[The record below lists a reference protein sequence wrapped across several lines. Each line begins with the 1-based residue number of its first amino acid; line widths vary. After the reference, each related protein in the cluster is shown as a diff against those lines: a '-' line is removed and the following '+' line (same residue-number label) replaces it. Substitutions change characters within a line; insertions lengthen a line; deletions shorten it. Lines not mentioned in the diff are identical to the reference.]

1 MGSLQRLL
9 CREMKW
15 SDSQPWKTFQGL
27 LKGQSGAGRDAEMGQ
42 WRYSKNKGGRGGMVK
57 ASQPANS
64 CCKLYYSLPTILM
77 SPMQEDHT
85 SVARWFA
92 LANKM
97 SLIIYRQTFQVFA
110 LKDIAITLGK
120 MDFQRNN
127 IFENSERLGLLST
140 WKEWVM
146 GGFLQ
151 VECKQ
156 GKRKRAGNKDQ
167 DREQGEGEVTWAKV
181 GERNL

>member
-1 MGSLQRLL
+1 
-9 CREMKW
+9 
-15 SDSQPWKTFQGL
+15 
-27 LKGQSGAGRDAEMGQ
+27 
-42 WRYSKNKGGRGGMVK
+42 MVK

-85 SVARWFA
+85 SVSRWFA

-140 WKEWVM
+140 WRKWVM

-167 DREQGEGEVTWAKV
+167 DREQGEGEVTWAKA